1 MKTQNLRVA
10 FELCATFA
18 SAQFIVPINQ
28 ALSYKLFLNW
38 LQITSPMRA
47 GTITNFISRPVT
59 TYTRIVRTSMRVR
72 V

>member
-47 GTITNFISRPVT
+47 GTIAQF
-59 TYTRIVRTSMRVR
+59 YF
-72 V
+72 